1 MIQTLRDCEIQ
12 AGRIFGDNP
21 FDDKFSPD
29 RIRKSM
35 AEILQGKADY
45 LAKIL
50 SDLQE
55 VRQQRLP
62 KKCRHPKKGHD
73 ITVDGQKYCM
83 NCNVDL

>member
-12 AGRIFGDNP
+12 AVRIFGDNP

-35 AEILQGKADY
+35 AEISQGKADH

-55 VRQQRLP
+55 VRQKRLP
-62 KKCRHPKKGHD
+62 KKDHD

-83 NCNVDL
+83 NCNADL